1 MVFSSILFLFKF
13 LPIAFLVYYITPYK
27 FKNLV
32 LFIAS
37 LIFYSWGERKYIFIM
52 FASILI
58 DYCCSNAIE
67 KFRGRKSLERLF
79 LVLSIVFDLGL
90 LLFFKYTN
98 FFIDNIN
105 AVTGAQ
111 ITGISLTLPLGIS
124 FYTFQTMS
132 YTIDVYRGRFKAEK
146 NIIDFGAFV
155 CMFPQLIAGPIVTYA
170 DVQQRLKSRVLNVS
184 EIEKGIR
191 IFIMGLGSKVLIA
204 NNIGMLWDDVTAL
217 GFSNISTL
225 LAWLGVIAF
234 AFQLYFDF
242 SGYSLM
248 AIGLGYMLGFEFP
261 QNFNYPYISKSV
273 TEFWRRWHMTLGH
286 WFREY
291 VYIPLGGNRVGK
303 ARLYFN
309 LFIVWFL
316 TGFWHGASWN
326 FILWGLFYFALLMIE
341 KTFLLGYLKK
351 SKVISHLYLIFVV
364 LIGWALFAVTDMSQL
379 GILLSRMFS
388 FNFFGDFVYFLRN
401 YGVILIIA
409 AVCSTPVMNKLYE
422 KIKHRKVLVTILLV
436 LVLLASVAYL
446 VDATYNPFLYFR
458 F

>member
-13 LPIAFLVYYITPYK
+13 LPVAFLIYYIAPYK
-27 FKNLV
+27 IKNLV

-37 LIFYSWGERKYIFIM
+37 LIFYSWGERKYIVIM

-67 KFRGRKSLERLF
+67 KFRGKKLLEKLF
-79 LVLSIVFDLGL
+79 LVLSICFNLGL

-98 FFIDNIN
+98 FFVDNIN
-105 AVTGAQ
+105 ALAGTQ
-111 ITGISLTLPLGIS
+111 IAGISLTLPLGIS

-132 YTIDVYRGRFKAEK
+132 YTIDVYRGKFSAEK

-155 CMFPQLIAGPIVTYA
+155 CMFPQLIAGPIVTYG
-170 DVQQRLKSRVLNVS
+170 DIRERLKKRTLNAP

-191 IFIMGLGSKVLIA
+191 LFIMGLGSKVLIA
-204 NNIGMLWDDVTAL
+204 NNIGMLWDDVSAL
-217 GFSNISTL
+217 GFANISTP
-225 LAWLGVIAF
+225 LAWLCVIAF
-234 AFQLYFDF
+234 AFQIYFDF

-248 AIGLGYMLGFEFP
+248 AIGLGHMLGFNFP

-273 TEFWRRWHMTLGH
+273 TEFWRRWHMTLGY

-303 ARLYFN
+303 TRLFFN
-309 LFIVWFL
+309 LFLVWFL
-316 TGFWHGASWN
+316 TGFWHGANWN
-326 FILWGLFYFALLMIE
+326 FILWGLFYFALLMLE
-341 KTFLLGYLKK
+341 KSFLLDVLKK
-351 SKVISHLYLIFVV
+351 SKIISHVYLIFVV
-364 LIGWALFAVTDMSQL
+364 LVGWALFAVTDMAQL
-379 GILLSRMFS
+379 GQLLAKMFS

-401 YGVILIIA
+401 YGVILVVA
-409 AVCSTPVMNKLYE
+409 TACSMPIMNKLYD
-422 KIKHRKVLVTILLV
+422 KINHKKWLVTLL
-436 LVLLASVAYL
+436 LTLILLASVAYL